1 MKRTMSDVNEK
12 IPIAEGTGGEA
23 SVPKVCHKIN
33 AISVDG
39 VSYYLNTDL
48 NDELMNDFYNLP
60 SEEIVKKYKLRE
72 AEVVDAER
80 EGQASQGKQ
89 RS

>member
-1 MKRTMSDVNEK
+1 
-12 IPIAEGTGGEA
+12 
-23 SVPKVCHKIN
+23 VPKTSSKVN

-48 NDELMNDFYNLP
+48 KDEFMNDFHNLP
-60 SEEIVKKYKLRE
+60 GEEIVKKYKLRE

-89 RS
+89 SS